1 MENNKNNL
9 NKNIE
14 ITKKENELV
23 ISLNPKIYPLEA
35 IYGTCYV
42 FIDRAYLFLDGDL
55 DKKVKVFL
63 KGKKEL
69 NPEELEKLTG
79 EFKNELL
86 NYSLRLSIA
95 KNTKKIRETIVE
107 RALFSV
113 LPHEKELKVIDRR
126 PEQIDEKTIEEDPL
140 GIAVPWEEKYGKK
153 KNSH

>member
-1 MENNKNNL
+1 MK
-9 NKNIE
+9 IV
-14 ITKKENELV
+14 KKKNELV

-35 IYGTCYV
+35 VYGACYIL
-42 FIDRAYLFLDGDL
+42 IDRAYLFLDGD
-55 DKKVKVFL
+55 VNREIKVFI

-69 NPEELEKLTG
+69 SLKELEKLTG

-86 NYSLRLSIA
+86 NYTLRLSIA

-113 LPHEKELKVIDRR
+113 LPHEEGLKVIDQS
-126 PEQIDEKTIEEDPL
+126 EQIDGKTIEDDPL

-153 KNSH
+153 KHNH

>member
-1 MENNKNNL
+1 MKIAKKKNGL
-9 NKNIE
+9 I
-14 ITKKENELV
+14 

-42 FIDRAYLFLDGDL
+42 FVDRAYLFLDGNPN
-55 DKKVKVFL
+55 KEVKVFL

-69 NPEELEKLTG
+69 NLKELEKLAG

-113 LPHEKELKVIDRR
+113 LPHEEELEKINKS
-126 PEQIDEKTIEEDPL
+126 EQINEKTIEDDPL

-153 KNSH
+153 KHSH